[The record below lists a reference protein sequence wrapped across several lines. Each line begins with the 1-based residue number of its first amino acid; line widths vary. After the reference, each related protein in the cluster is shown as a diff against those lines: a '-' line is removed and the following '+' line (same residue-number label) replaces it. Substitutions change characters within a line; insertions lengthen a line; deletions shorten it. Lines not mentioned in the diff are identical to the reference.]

1 MSASDVAPPTLD
13 GLVASSEL
21 PVVADFWAP
30 WCGPCRTMAP
40 MFERAA
46 SELAGKARFVKVNVD
61 EQQALA
67 ARYAVRAIPTLILF
81 RDGVEAKRT
90 SGVMDAG
97 ALARWIGG

>member
-30 WCGPCRTMAP
+30 WCGPCRAMAP

-81 RDGVEAKRT
+81 RDGAEVKRT